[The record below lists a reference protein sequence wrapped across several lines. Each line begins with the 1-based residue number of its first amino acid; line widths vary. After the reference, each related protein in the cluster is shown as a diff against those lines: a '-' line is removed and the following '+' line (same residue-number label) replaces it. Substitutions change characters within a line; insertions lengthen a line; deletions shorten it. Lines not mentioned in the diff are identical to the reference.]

1 MYILILYSG
10 IEYNLNNLNSLYIT
24 YSQTTTYQPSRH
36 YTLALHTTTRLL
48 ASCELLPPHATYATH
63 PPTVNSHSHPLFYFL
78 FFPISDSQVFPSVS
92 QVHPKRYPKRGTST
106 DRPQRSGKGIALLKP
121 KGVERSID

>member
-1 MYILILYSG
+1 MY
-10 IEYNLNNLNSLYIT
+10 NLNSLYIT

-63 PPTVNSHSHPLFYFL
+63 PPTVNSHSHPLFSFL
-78 FFPISDSQVFPSVS
+78 FPRLAIAKCSQV
-92 QVHPKRYPKRGTST
+92 YPKCILSVTLS
-106 DRPQRSGKGIALLKP
+106 
-121 KGVERSID
+121 VELAPIDPNGLEKE